1 MSAVSRSTADD
12 LVRYQGEPV
21 ALVAADHPEIA
32 RRAAQKIVV
41 DYEVLTPVTDARG
54 LLAMVG
60 ALVLPLNILSALLS
74 FAFAWG
80 IRSEPQEYRYVY
92 TSTGQYISQRDAN
105 VMVNCATEVY
115 SGWGPDSRWYT

>member
-1 MSAVSRSTADD
+1 MGE
-12 LVRYQGEPV
+12 QGIYETTPG
-21 ALVAADHPEIA
+21 EGRGIA
-32 RRAAQKIVV
+32 NDI
-41 DYEVLTPVTDARG
+41 
-54 LLAMVG
+54 
-60 ALVLPLNILSALLS
+60 
-74 FAFAWG
+74 AWG